1 MKGPTLRRLTAL
13 TAAWLVLACSL
24 IPVSTRAD
32 TPPASPID
40 EIHQTVDAVL
50 AVVNDTTLQA
60 PGREAARRE
69 AALRVI
75 EPRFD
80 FPEIARLALGR
91 YWRARS
97 AAERQQFVTLF
108 SRLLERAYV
117 GRILAYSGESVQY
130 LGQTLSDD
138 RATVRT
144 RIVTLRD
151 TDVPV
156 DYRLLR
162 QGDHWLVYDVRIE
175 GVSLVENYRVQLN
188 EVMATS
194 SFGNLLKKMEARLQD
209 GNG

>member
-1 MKGPTLRRLTAL
+1 MRHLRNLAVAEL
-13 TAAWLVLACSL
+13 ILVYVLAPTSASAN
-24 IPVSTRAD
+24 IPPT
-32 TPPASPID
+32 SPIGQ
-40 EIHQTVDAVL
+40 IHEAVDAVL
-50 AVVNDTTLQA
+50 AVVNDTALQA
-60 PGREAARRE
+60 PGREETRRE
-69 AALRVI
+69 AVLRVI

-80 FPEIARLALGR
+80 FPEMARLALGR
-91 YWRARS
+91 YWRART
-97 AAERQQFVTLF
+97 AAERQQFVALF

-130 LGQTLSDD
+130 LGQTLSDG

-162 QGDHWLVYDVRIE
+162 QGDRWLVYDVRIE
-175 GVSLVENYRVQLN
+175 GVSLVENYREQFN
-188 EVMATS
+188 ELMARS
-194 SFGNLLKKMEARLQD
+194 SFGDLLKKIEARLHD

>member
-1 MKGPTLRRLTAL
+1 MKGRRATSDGPHSRVARAGLHVGSRIDAGRHP
-13 TAAWLVLACSL
+13 VRLADR
-24 IPVSTRAD
+24 PD
-32 TPPASPID
+32 PPDRRRSSC
-40 EIHQTVDAVL
+40 
-50 AVVNDTTLQA
+50 VVNDTTLQA
-60 PGREAARRE
+60 PGREEARRE
-69 AALRVI
+69 AVLRVI

-97 AAERQQFVTLF
+97 AAERRQFVTLF
-108 SRLLERAYV
+108 SRLLARAYL

-144 RIVTLRD
+144 RIVTLRE

-162 QGDHWLVYDVRIE
+162 HGDHWLVYDMRIE
-175 GVSLVENYRVQLN
+175 GVSLVENYRVQFN
-188 EVMATS
+188 QAMATS
-194 SFGNLLKKMEARLQD
+194 SFGNLLKKMEARLRD
-209 GNG
+209 DN